1 MRLES
6 ESGSGVDLLCGGA
19 VGIGSRVALET
30 RGLMNDNETSTM
42 DSQLKVN
49 LSSVFC

>member
-1 MRLES
+1 MKVKV
-6 ESGSGVDLLCGGA
+6 GAVWIYCAGGGA

-30 RGLMNDNETSTM
+30 RGLMNDNETSMM